1 MPEAFGF
8 GHFCIYWFVKGWNI
22 MSSIAIRLCRPICFL
37 GKILFKKEGVV
48 WWSYCLIFC
57 FFLVFVYFI
66 VIIINLVMLYKI
78 LKSEGMDIGFFEYLF
93 THRSMQLKFFKIL
106 FGIQKISNKFYLKIL
121 RINFTVAMI
130 ILIVGFSVVLY
141 SIYLA

>member
-1 MPEAFGF
+1 MELLPYFL
-8 GHFCIYWFVKGWNI
+8 FC
-22 MSSIAIRLCRPICFL
+22 
-37 GKILFKKEGVV
+37 
-48 WWSYCLIFC
+48 
-57 FFLVFVYFI
+57 LVFLYFI
-66 VIIINLVMLYKI
+66 AIIINLVMLYKI

-121 RINFTVAMI
+121 RISFTVAMI
-130 ILIVGFSVVLY
+130 ILILGFSVVLY

>member
-1 MPEAFGF
+1 ML
-8 GHFCIYWFVKGWNI
+8 I
-22 MSSIAIRLCRPICFL
+22 IAIRLCRPICFL

-66 VIIINLVMLYKI
+66 AVIINLVMLYKI
-78 LKSEGMDIGFFEYLF
+78 SKLEGMNADFFEYLF
-93 THRSMQLKFFKIL
+93 IARRMQFNFFKVL
-106 FGIQKISNKFYLKIL
+106 FGMQKISNKFYLKVL

-130 ILIVGFSVVLY
+130 ILILGFSVVLY

>member
-1 MPEAFGF
+1 VE
-8 GHFCIYWFVKGWNI
+8 
-22 MSSIAIRLCRPICFL
+22 
-37 GKILFKKEGVV
+37 LFP
-48 WWSYCLIFC
+48 YFQ
-57 FFLVFVYFI
+57 FFLAFLYFI
-66 VIIINLVMLYKI
+66 AVIINLVMLYKI

-93 THRSMQLKFFKIL
+93 THRSMQLTFFKIL

-130 ILIVGFSVVLY
+130 ILILGFSVVLY

>member
-1 MPEAFGF
+1 MVELLPYF
-8 GHFCIYWFVKGWNI
+8 H
-22 MSSIAIRLCRPICFL
+22 
-37 GKILFKKEGVV
+37 
-48 WWSYCLIFC
+48 
-57 FFLVFVYFI
+57 FFLAFLYFI
-66 VIIINLVMLYKI
+66 AVIINLVMLYKI

-93 THRSMQLKFFKIL
+93 THRSMQLTFFKIL

-130 ILIVGFSVVLY
+130 ILILGFSVVLY

>member
-1 MPEAFGF
+1 ME
-8 GHFCIYWFVKGWNI
+8 
-22 MSSIAIRLCRPICFL
+22 
-37 GKILFKKEGVV
+37 LFP
-48 WWSYCLIFC
+48 YFQ
-57 FFLVFVYFI
+57 FFLAFLYFI
-66 VIIINLVMLYKI
+66 AVIINLVMLYKI

-121 RINFTVAMI
+121 RISFTVAMI
-130 ILIVGFSVVLY
+130 ILILGFSVVLY

>member
-1 MPEAFGF
+1 MELLPYFL
-8 GHFCIYWFVKGWNI
+8 FC
-22 MSSIAIRLCRPICFL
+22 
-37 GKILFKKEGVV
+37 
-48 WWSYCLIFC
+48 
-57 FFLVFVYFI
+57 LVFLYFI
-66 VIIINLVMLYKI
+66 AIIINLVMLYKI

-106 FGIQKISNKFYLKIL
+106 FGMQKISNKFYLKIL

-130 ILIVGFSVVLY
+130 ILILCFSIVLY

>member
-1 MPEAFGF
+1 MVELLPYFL
-8 GHFCIYWFVKGWNI
+8 FC
-22 MSSIAIRLCRPICFL
+22 
-37 GKILFKKEGVV
+37 
-48 WWSYCLIFC
+48 
-57 FFLVFVYFI
+57 LVFLYFI
-66 VIIINLVMLYKI
+66 AIIINLVMLYKI

-121 RINFTVAMI
+121 RISFTVAMI
-130 ILIVGFSVVLY
+130 ILILGFSVVLY

>member
-1 MPEAFGF
+1 MVE
-8 GHFCIYWFVKGWNI
+8 
-22 MSSIAIRLCRPICFL
+22 
-37 GKILFKKEGVV
+37 LFP
-48 WWSYCLIFC
+48 YFQ
-57 FFLVFVYFI
+57 FFLAFLYFI
-66 VIIINLVMLYKI
+66 AVIINLVMLYKI

-106 FGIQKISNKFYLKIL
+106 FGIQKIPNKFYLKIL

-130 ILIVGFSVVLY
+130 ILILGFSVVLY

>member
-1 MPEAFGF
+1 ME
-8 GHFCIYWFVKGWNI
+8 
-22 MSSIAIRLCRPICFL
+22 
-37 GKILFKKEGVV
+37 LFP
-48 WWSYCLIFC
+48 YFQ
-57 FFLVFVYFI
+57 FFLAFLYFI
-66 VIIINLVMLYKI
+66 AVIINLVMLYKI

-130 ILIVGFSVVLY
+130 ILILWFSVVSYLTY
-141 SIYLA
+141 SV

>member
-1 MPEAFGF
+1 MELLP
-8 GHFCIYWFVKGWNI
+8 Y
-22 MSSIAIRLCRPICFL
+22 FL
-37 GKILFKKEGVV
+37 
-48 WWSYCLIFC
+48 
-57 FFLVFVYFI
+57 FFLAFLYFI
-66 VIIINLVMLYKI
+66 AVIINLVMLYKI

-130 ILIVGFSVVLY
+130 ILILWFSVVSYLTY
-141 SIYLA
+141 SV

>member
-1 MPEAFGF
+1 MELLPYFL
-8 GHFCIYWFVKGWNI
+8 FC
-22 MSSIAIRLCRPICFL
+22 
-37 GKILFKKEGVV
+37 
-48 WWSYCLIFC
+48 
-57 FFLVFVYFI
+57 LVFLYFI
-66 VIIINLVMLYKI
+66 AIIINLVMLYKI